1 MHVYLDNAATTPIAD
16 EVIDVMLPILKDNFG
31 NPSSSHSFGRN
42 AKAILENSRR
52 TIASIIHCSPS
63 EIVFTS
69 GGTEADNMALRCAV
83 EQLEVKHII
92 TSELEHH
99 AVLHTVE
106 YLQKKFQIEVSYV
119 RHNEKGLVDLEYLSL
134 LLKKHD
140 KTLVSL
146 MHANNEIGT
155 YLQLH
160 EVSKLCKEHK
170 ALFHSDTVQ
179 SIGHIPFDLEKMDV
193 DFITCSAHKL
203 HGPKGVGFLYVNKR
217 NKIQAFIQGGAQE
230 RGLRSG
236 TENTASIAGMAKALE
251 LITNQLDEKIAYVW
265 GLKSQMMTLLQ
276 KAIPSISFN
285 GETSLEK
292 SLYTI
297 LNCNFPSS
305 KNDGMLLFSLD
316 LKGIACSGGSA
327 CTSGANTGS
336 HVLRALNDTK
346 NNGQAIRFSF
356 SHYTTQAEIDY
367 SIQVLSELYSS

>member
-1 MHVYLDNAATTPIAD
+1 MNVYLDNAATTPIAP
-16 EVIDVMLPILKDNFG
+16 EVIDSMLPILKDNFG
-31 NPSSSHSFGRN
+31 NPSSSHGFGRD
-42 AKAILENSRR
+42 AKAVLENSRR
-52 TIASIIHCSPS
+52 TIAKIIYCNPS
-63 EIVFTS
+63 EIIFTS
-69 GGTEADNMALRCAV
+69 GGTEADNMALRCSV
-83 EQLEVKHII
+83 EQLEVTHLI

-106 YLQKKFQIEVSYV
+106 YLRQQFNLTVSYV
-119 RHNEKGLVDLEYLSL
+119 ACDSKGNIDLSHLSE
-134 LLKKHD
+134 LLKTSD

-155 YLQLH
+155 YLPIY
-160 EVSKLCKEHK
+160 EVSRLCKQHD

-179 SIGHIPFDLEKMDV
+179 SIGHIPFDLSQLDI

-217 NKIQAFIQGGAQE
+217 NKIRSFIQGGSQE

-236 TENTASIAGMAKALE
+236 TENTASIVGFAKAMD
-251 LITNQLDEKIAYVW
+251 LITFNIEPLIERVW
-265 GLKSQMMTLLQ
+265 GIKKYMMDKLIEL
-276 KAIPSISFN
+276 IPSIQFN
-285 GETSLEK
+285 GETEKEK

-297 LNCNFPSS
+297 LNCSFPSS

-336 HVLRALNDTK
+336 HVLRALNADSSR
-346 NNGQAIRFSF
+346 QSIRFSF
-356 SHYTTQAEIDY
+356 SHYTTKEEIDY
-367 SIQVLSELYSS
+367 TIEQITNIFK

>member
-1 MHVYLDNAATTPIAD
+1 MQVYLDNAATTPIAP
-16 EVIDVMLPILKDNFG
+16 EVIDSMLSVLKEDYG
-31 NPSSSHSFGRN
+31 NPSSSHGFGRK
-42 AKAILENSRR
+42 AKALLENARR
-52 TIASIIHCSPS
+52 TIAKTIECSPS
-63 EIVFTS
+63 EIIFTA

-83 EQLEVKHII
+83 EQLDVKHII

-106 YLQKKFQIEVSYV
+106 YLQKHFDLELSYV
-119 RHNEKGLVDLEYLSL
+119 ATDSKGNIDLKHLAEL
-134 LLKKHD
+134 LQTDK

-155 YLQLH
+155 YLPIH
-160 EVSKLCKEHK
+160 EVSRLCRQNN

-179 SIGHIPFDLEKMDV
+179 SIGHIPLNLSELDI

-203 HGPKGVGFLYVNKR
+203 HGPKGVGFLYANKQNR
-217 NKIQAFIQGGAQE
+217 IQAFIQGGSQE

-236 TENTASIAGMAKALE
+236 TENTAGIVGMAKALD
-251 LITNQLDEKIAYVW
+251 L
-265 GLKSQMMTLLQ
+265 MTLDLDVKINAVWKLKKQMLESLQ
-276 KAIPSISFN
+276 VGIPGVIFN

-292 SLYTI
+292 SLYTV
-297 LNCNFPSS
+297 LNCSFPSS

-336 HVLRALNDTK
+336 HVLRGINSDSTR
-346 NNGQAIRFSF
+346 QSIRFSF
-356 SHYTTQAEIDY
+356 SHYTTKEEIEFTVN
-367 SIQVLSELYSS
+367 VLIDMFNN